1 MTETSKTPH
10 PIPAKPA
17 GDWMDKASAETGQNL
32 ARERGHDAT
41 AQQDAITGHW
51 GVRVKHRGR
60 AFYFDQPGLLLD
72 WLDKTPAQPVNAAP
86 TPASFNGTGWATPVG
101 GAWQPVVAQATVRPH
116 SRAYA
121 EPTLTILKAGQDLTA
136 WRLGL
141 SLALAEALEATVPK
155 VSHVRFYVE
164 HDRAARFIIVPAT
177 GETDATR
184 AATLTSR
191 RRHRQAGGPAVAS
204 LLATLDPE
212 LLPDETTAYPAQPAV
227 LPGIGA
233 AWIVDLADPGR
244 QVTARHPKGDQ

>member
-1 MTETSKTPH
+1 MTETSKTLH
-10 PIPAKPA
+10 PIPTRPA
-17 GDWMDKASAETGQNL
+17 DDWMDQDSAETGQNL

-101 GAWQPVVAQATVRPH
+101 GAWQPVVAQPQVRIH
-116 SRAYA
+116 ARAYA
-121 EPTLTILKAGQDLTA
+121 EPTLTLLKMGKSLAE

-141 SLALAEALEATVPK
+141 GQVLTKAMEAAVPK
-155 VSHVRFYVE
+155 ASHVRFYVE
-164 HDRAARFIIVPAT
+164 RDRASRFVIVPAT

-184 AATLTSR
+184 AATLTR
-191 RRHRQAGGPAVAS
+191 RRNHRQAGGPAVAS
-204 LLATLDPE
+204 LLGTLDPT

-233 AWIVDLADPGR
+233 AWIVDLTDPDR
-244 QVTARHPKGDQ
+244 HVAARTRKGDQ